1 MAQNEDTMIAFSVPL
16 ALFLA
21 AVFAVSAIG
30 KLRSSDRG
38 RAGFDALQIRV
49 ANPNAAAAALIIV
62 EAIVAISLIV
72 TTGWLFV
79 AASGAS
85 LLLTV
90 ALLAVVVR
98 AHRLGVNDDCGCFG
112 DWLPAAIGPRLI
124 TRNVVLVVIA
134 AALLLS
140 AFLTQSVMGVPPG
153 VPEAF
158 AAGPGS
164 VGVLGALI
172 ALLLIA
178 LATWSTARASADASV
193 ASALTHGVGAVVIP
207 SSGQIVDVLAPS
219 TRARLLLFVSPGC
232 HACATVLTHLH
243 QVEAQIAPFTDV
255 YVIQKVIHGA
265 LAIAPDHTLP
275 ERVQFALDV
284 GGSLGAVL
292 DVGIARPVV
301 ALIGSDGTQA
311 GPLALGSDEAILLI
325 DSIVALAETPSA

>member
-1 MAQNEDTMIAFSVPL
+1 MTAFSVPL

-49 ANPNAAAAALIIV
+49 SNPNAAAAALIIAEGV
-62 EAIVAISLIV
+62 IAIALIV
-72 TTGWLFV
+72 TTGWLFI
-79 AASGAS
+79 AASTAA
-85 LLLTV
+85 LVLTV
-90 ALLAVVVR
+90 ALLSVVVR
-98 AHRLGVNDDCGCFG
+98 AHRLGVSDDCGCFG

-124 TRNVVLVVIA
+124 ARNVVLVVIA
-134 AALLLS
+134 AALLL
-140 AFLTQSVMGVPPG
+140 AALLTQSLTGVTPG
-153 VPEAF
+153 VPHAF

-164 VGVLGALI
+164 VSILGALI

-178 LATWSTARASADASV
+178 LATWSTARASADASN
-193 ASALTHGVGAVVIP
+193 AAALTHGAGAVVIP
-207 SSGQIVDVLAPS
+207 STAQIVDVLAPS

-232 HACATVLTHLH
+232 HACATVLTHLRE
-243 QVEAQIAPFTDV
+243 VEAQVALFTDV

-265 LAIAPDHTLP
+265 LAITPDHTLP
-275 ERVQFALDV
+275 ARVQFALDV

-292 DVGIARPVV
+292 DVGVARPVA